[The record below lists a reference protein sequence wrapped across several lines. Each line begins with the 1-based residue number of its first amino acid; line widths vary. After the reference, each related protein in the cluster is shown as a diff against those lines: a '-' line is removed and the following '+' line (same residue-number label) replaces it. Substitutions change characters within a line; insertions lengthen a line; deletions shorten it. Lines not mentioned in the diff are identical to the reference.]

1 MKIVPTLLVIAAGF
15 AWAVGSVLTKR
26 YGPIEPLKLMAW
38 MSLFTVPQVMVTSL
52 MIEHG
57 QLASLQTASLTA
69 WLAFAYTVLFG
80 AVAGW
85 GLWFWLIARCS
96 MTRLAPF
103 GLLQVVFAVAAGVV
117 FLNERLTPS
126 LVVGAVVCIIGVAI
140 SQSRSAARPGVSRAI
155 WTAPRE
161 AERTRRACGIRT
173 P

>member
-1 MKIVPTLLVIAAGF
+1 M
-15 AWAVGSVLTKR
+15 LTKR

-57 QLASLQTASLTA
+57 QLASLQAASLTA
-69 WLAFAYTVLFG
+69 WLAFAYTVLSG

-103 GLLQVVFAVAAGVV
+103 GLLQVVFAVVAGVV
-117 FLNERLTPS
+117 FLGERMTPS
-126 LVVGAVVCIIGVAI
+126 LVVGAVLCIIGVAI
-140 SQSRSAARPGVSRAI
+140 SQSRSAARPGAPAEPRADPNHQF
-155 WTAPRE
+155 TAPDAFLLVLR
-161 AERTRRACGIRT
+161 
-173 P
+173 

>member
-1 MKIVPTLLVIAAGF
+1 
-15 AWAVGSVLTKR
+15 
-26 YGPIEPLKLMAW
+26 
-38 MSLFTVPQVMVTSL
+38 
-52 MIEHG
+52 
-57 QLASLQTASLTA
+57 
-69 WLAFAYTVLFG
+69 VLFG

-103 GLLQVVFAVAAGVV
+103 ALLQVVFAVAAGVV

-126 LVVGAVVCIIGVAI
+126 LVVGAVLCIIGVAI

-161 AERTRRACGIRT
+161 AERTRPACGIRT

>member
-1 MKIVPTLLVIAAGF
+1 VEPSAAVKVVPPLLVIAAGF

-52 MIEHG
+52 MIDHG

-69 WLAFAYTVLFG
+69 WLAFAHTVLFG

-85 GLWFWLIARCS
+85 GLWFWLIARFS

-103 GLLQVVFAVAAGVV
+103 GLLQIVFAVAAEVV

-126 LVVGAVVCIIGVAI
+126 LVIGAALCIIGVAI
-140 SQSRSAARPGVSRAI
+140 SQSRSAARPDAP
-155 WTAPRE
+155 TAS
-161 AERTRRACGIRT
+161 RT
-173 P
+173 PAEPIHG